1 MSYNPADEFDYE
13 PCIYCDYAYQYETL
27 VEETAMEILKEHNA
41 NNGPD
46 EQWLESEW
54 FEFKDDAI
62 ERLVGKPNVR
72 THCLGCAD
80 KYDLWD
86 NYHRNDD

>member
-13 PCIYCDYAYQYETL
+13 PCIYCDYAYKYKSLIKEN
-27 VEETAMEILKEHNA
+27 AMEILKEHNA
-41 NNGPD
+41 INSAH

-54 FEFKDDAI
+54 YEFTDDAI
-62 ERLVGKPNVR
+62 ERVVSKYKVLTVCPECN
-72 THCLGCAD
+72 H

-86 NYHRNDD
+86 I